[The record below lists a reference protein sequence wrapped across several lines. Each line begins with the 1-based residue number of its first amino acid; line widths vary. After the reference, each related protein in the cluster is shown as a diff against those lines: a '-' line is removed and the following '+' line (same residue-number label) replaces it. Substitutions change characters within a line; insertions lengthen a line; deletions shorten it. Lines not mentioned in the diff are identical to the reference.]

1 MEKTTATQDS
11 YQIETTSNADQREN
25 RDSLTDLFNR
35 SPLPEE
41 DKMFNLGMYTR
52 STLLVKFLVMDD
64 LYKRIVNIPG
74 NICEFGTWW
83 GQNLVLMEN
92 LRAIHEPFNKQRVI
106 LGFDTFEGV
115 PEPKNFDITNNN
127 MSMFDQFKKRLNPDG
142 SSGWINVS
150 IEQVKKNISENVKK
164 TNSTLLVKGKV
175 EQTLLKL
182 ENIPDKISLLKLDTI
197 LYEPTKIEL
206 EKLFN
211 RIHKGGMLI
220 IENYGT
226 YKGIK
231 KAVDEFFINSN
242 YKITYAI
249 LTRRAFIYV

>member
-1 MEKTTATQDS
+1 VNKIKLKLIAIFQKIDNFISRLISTKIENELIKKSLKYSFCTTNEHILRDNIHKFK
-11 YQIETTSNADQREN
+11 QILKNGFQGAIVECGVEGGISLVFFHNLLEINKIEN
-25 RDSLTDLFNR
+25 
-35 SPLPEE
+35 
-41 DKMFNLGMYTR
+41 
-52 STLLVKFLVMDD
+52 
-64 LYKRIVNIPG
+64 INIY
-74 NICEFGTWW
+74 
-83 GQNLVLMEN
+83 
-92 LRAIHEPFNKQRVI
+92 
-106 LGFDTFEGV
+106 GFDTFEGV

-142 SSGWINVS
+142 SSGWNNVS

-220 IENYGT
+220 IDNYGT